1 MKKASIIL
9 LTFFGLATTAYFLGP
24 KPTAPQEFKGK
35 FTFPPLSELDAFI
48 QKRERETK
56 GLKPGNEAKIV
67 WNDSLTKQKTPI
79 SFVYIHGFSA
89 SGEEGAPG
97 HVQLAEKF
105 GANLYIARLAEH
117 GIDLGDATMQTLT
130 ADKLISSAEEALAI
144 GKEIGEEVVIIGTS
158 MGGALTTYLASKHP
172 EIKAI
177 VLYSPCIE
185 IFDKN
190 AALIDNPWGLQLAK
204 AIKKSDFNDITPKN
218 ELQKKYWTLHY
229 RLEGVQA
236 LQNFLTNTMH
246 EQTFK
251 NIKCPVYMG
260 YYYKD
265 EENQDKVVSVPAM
278 LKMFDQLGSEK
289 KEKIAFPA
297 SKHHV
302 IASYVLSEDWE
313 NVRNKTAQFLDSI
326 LL

>member
-1 MKKASIIL
+1 MKKIRIL
-9 LTFFGLATTAYFLGP
+9 LLSVIGLVTIAYFLGP
-24 KPTAPQEFKGK
+24 KPEPPSEFNET
-35 FTFPPLSELDAFI
+35 FTFPPISELDSFI
-48 QKRERETK
+48 QNRELAVK
-56 GLKPGNEAKIV
+56 GLKEGNQAKIV
-67 WNDSLTKQKTPI
+67 WNDSLVKQKTPI

-97 HVQLAEKF
+97 HIQLAKQF

-117 GIDLGDATMQTLT
+117 GIDLGDATMQDLT
-130 ADKLISSAEEALAI
+130 SDKLIATAEEALAI
-144 GKEIGEEVVIIGTS
+144 GKEIGEEVIIIGTS

-190 AALIDNPWGLQLAK
+190 AALIDNPWGLHLAK

-218 ELQKKYWTLHY
+218 DLQKKYWTLHY

-236 LQNFLTNTMH
+236 LQNFLTHTMN
-246 EQTFK
+246 EKTFSQ
-251 NIKCPVYMG
+251 ITCPVYMG

-278 LKMFDQLGSEK
+278 LRMFEQLGSNQ
-289 KEKIAFPA
+289 KEKMAFPE

-313 NVRNKTAQFLDSI
+313 NVRDNTAKFLSTVI
-326 LL
+326 L

>member
-1 MKKASIIL
+1 MKKASIIF
-9 LTFFGLATTAYFLGP
+9 LTLIGLVTTAYLLGP
-24 KPTAPQEFKGK
+24 KPEPPNEFNEK
-35 FTFPPLSELDAFI
+35 FSFPPITELATFI
-48 QKRERETK
+48 QEKEMATK
-56 GLKPGNEAKIV
+56 GLKPGNEAKII
-67 WNDSLTKQKTPI
+67 WNDSLVKKKTPI
-79 SFVYIHGFSA
+79 SIVYIHGFSA

-97 HVQLAEKF
+97 HLQLAKQF

-117 GIDLGDATMQTLT
+117 GIDLGDSTMQTLT
-130 ADKLISSAEEALAI
+130 ADKLIYTAEEALAI
-144 GKEIGEEVVIIGTS
+144 GKEIGEEVIVIGTS

-190 AALIDNPWGLQLAK
+190 AALIDNPWGLHLAK

-218 ELQKKYWTLHY
+218 DLQKKYWTLHY

-236 LQNFLTNTMH
+236 LQNFLTNTMT
-246 EQTFK
+246 EETFK
-251 NIKCPVYMG
+251 QVKCPVYMG

-265 EENQDKVVSVPAM
+265 EDNQDKVVSVPAM
-278 LKMFDQLGSEK
+278 LQMFAQLGSEK
-289 KEKIAFPA
+289 KEKEAFPE

-302 IASYVLSEDWE
+302 IASYVLSEDWA
-313 NVRNKTAQFLDSI
+313 NVRDKTAQFI
-326 LL
+326 AKVIH

>member
-1 MKKASIIL
+1 
-9 LTFFGLATTAYFLGP
+9 
-24 KPTAPQEFKGK
+24 
-35 FTFPPLSELDAFI
+35 
-48 QKRERETK
+48 
-56 GLKPGNEAKIV
+56 
-67 WNDSLTKQKTPI
+67 
-79 SFVYIHGFSA
+79 
-89 SGEEGAPG
+89 
-97 HVQLAEKF
+97 
-105 GANLYIARLAEH
+105 
-117 GIDLGDATMQTLT
+117 MQTLT
-130 ADKLISSAEEALAI
+130 ADKLIASAEEALAI

-190 AALIDNPWGLQLAK
+190 AALIDNPWGLHLAK
-204 AIKKSDFNDITPKN
+204 AIKKSDFNDIIPKN
-218 ELQKKYWTLHY
+218 ELQEKYWTLHY

-236 LQNFLTNTMH
+236 LQNFLTNTMN

-251 NIKCPVYMG
+251 NVKCPVYMG

-278 LKMFDQLGSEK
+278 LQMFDQLSSEK
-289 KEKIAFPA
+289 KEKKAFPE

-313 NVRNKTAQFLDSI
+313 NVRDHTEQFLTKI